1 MERPEALIER
11 LPDCLHWSPDGEIRV
26 VGHRISLYS
35 VINRHQ
41 SGRTPE
47 EILDELPTLSLDEIR
62 KIIAFYHKNKE
73 EAGTYVE
80 EYRSE
85 LRRQEAAYVPSP
97 AVLRVRRLIE
107 EKARN
112 GEKA

>member
-1 MERPEALIER
+1 MDRPETLIER

-26 VGHRISLYS
+26 VGHRIGLYS

-41 SGRTPE
+41 SGRSPE
-47 EILDELPTLSLDEIR
+47 EIPQELPTLTLDEIR
-62 KIIAFYHKNKE
+62 RIVGFYHENRKE
-73 EAGTYVE
+73 VGDYVD
-80 EYRSE
+80 EYRAE

-97 AVLRVRRLIE
+97 AVLRMRRLIE
-107 EKARN
+107 EKARA